1 MAVTGTVNITEIND
15 AIKDTLATATGLTF
29 AQSYNE
35 LTEGINNTPML
46 QVYWQSHLV
55 DPDSN
60 TAQRSFGGGKEGVT
74 RQTSLTFHADLFP
87 RQRSHLDEDM
97 GALLPLVDAIQAVLE
112 AQRLKPYFGLVKIEA
127 IEGWSAQQVTFEY
140 PNDVKFLGARYI
152 IRVRVF

>member
-1 MAVTGTVNITEIND
+1 MGVTGEVNITEIND

-35 LTEGINNTPML
+35 LSEGINDTPML

-60 TAQRSFGGGKEGVT
+60 TSQRSFRGVT

-112 AQRLKPYFGLVKIEA
+112 AQRVEPYFGLAKIKA

-140 PNDVKFLGARYI
+140 PADVKFLGARYI

>member
-1 MAVTGTVNITEIND
+1 
-15 AIKDTLATATGLTF
+15 
-29 AQSYNE
+29 
-35 LTEGINNTPML
+35 ML
-46 QVYWQSHLV
+46 HVYGQSHLFY
-55 DPDSN
+55 PDSN
-60 TAQRSFGGGKEGVT
+60 PAPRTFGGGEAGVT

-112 AQRLKPYFGLVKIEA
+112 AQRVEPYFGLAKIRA

>member
-15 AIKDTLATATGLTF
+15 AIKDTLATATGLTY

-35 LTEGINNTPML
+35 LTEGLNDTPML

-60 TAQRSFGGGKEGVT
+60 TAQRVFGAVT

-112 AQRLKPYFGLVKIEA
+112 AQRVKPYFGLAKIEA

-140 PNDVKFLGARYI
+140 PADVKFLGARYI